1 MAGIDSLVNS
11 RADMFAAN
19 PQGLQQRY
27 AMGQDLL
34 DLLALQKL
42 KKDKEAAQRSLQMQ
56 MQPESGTVKDQLEGQ
71 MMQATKQELAS
82 SLAPGLQQ
90 QGQMMQ
96 AQQMQKAMAGGLPTQ
111 PAPNMV
117 GMARGGIVGYQEGG
131 GPLDS
136 GLAEIAQNIVANK
149 PTVTRPTFESAAE
162 RRARLEAEL
171 ASSRE
176 AKAQE
181 RAQRNALV
189 AAGLRGPEVT
199 EALEL
204 YRQQGENVASMLG
217 EGVER
222 TPPRLLPLPEETS
235 PPSNEEQYVDMMQ
248 SPSVQQ
254 GTTER
259 QYLDFM
265 QRGKPRATE
274 APAGLPSLV
283 PSRTA
288 PMRQGTE
295 KDIASMMGEDVA
307 PMQRAEPEPAKD
319 PRMSRYEDQLA
330 RLEAEEKD
338 KLGSLIDFLLAAGA
352 SGGTNLG
359 ATLMGGGSGL
369 QAREQRIK
377 AEMAQTVKNI
387 EDLQFQRDE
396 MQARREETA
405 ADREL
410 KDLLARRED
419 ATRRSEGAAD
429 RGLRADQ
436 FQQEL
441 SLQRDR
447 YNEDVRQFGE
457 DIALRN
463 REASARELANS
474 IAASLKDD
482 TLNRAI
488 SNDEREELLNK
499 VKVLNSTIETL
510 QLTNPDA
517 AEPYRAQLDRVYAA
531 LGMPIASTAVGED
544 PETEALVAQY
554 KTPVA
559 R

>member
-1 MAGIDSLVNS
+1 
-11 RADMFAAN
+11 MF
-19 PQGLQQRY
+19 G
-27 AMGQDLL
+27 GED
-34 DLLALQKL
+34 
-42 KKDKEAAQRSLQMQ
+42 E
-56 MQPESGTVKDQLEGQ
+56 E
-71 MMQATKQELAS
+71 QE
-82 SLAPGLQQ
+82 
-90 QGQMMQ
+90 
-96 AQQMQKAMAGGLPTQ
+96 
-111 PAPNMV
+111 
-117 GMARGGIVGYQEGG
+117 
-131 GPLDS
+131 
-136 GLAEIAQNIVANK
+136 
-149 PTVTRPTFESAAE
+149 
-162 RRARLEAEL
+162 
-171 ASSRE
+171 
-176 AKAQE
+176 
-181 RAQRNALV
+181 
-189 AAGLRGPEVT
+189 
-199 EALEL
+199 
-204 YRQQGENVASMLG
+204 ENVASMLG
-217 EGVER
+217 EGIAR
-222 TPPRLLPLPEETS
+222 TPPRLLPLPEET
-235 PPSNEEQYVDMMQ
+235 PLPSDAEDYVRLMMQ
-248 SPSVQQ
+248 SPPVQQ
-254 GTTER
+254 GLTEK
-259 QYLDFM
+259 QFLDLT

-274 APAGLPSLV
+274 ASTPAPEAGIPSLV
-283 PSRTA
+283 SQRVIEDPENEANVAMATETLPAMQREAPTA
-288 PMRQGTE
+288 PT
-295 KDIASMMGEDVA
+295 
-307 PMQRAEPEPAKD
+307 D
-319 PRMSRYEDQLA
+319 PRMSRYEAQLA

-410 KDLLARRED
+410 RDLLARRED

-429 RGLRADQ
+429 RALRADQ
-436 FQQEL
+436 FRQEL
-441 SLQRDR
+441 
-447 YNEDVRQFGE
+447 EITEAKFEEEKRQFGE

-463 REASARELANS
+463 REASARELANN

-544 PETEALVAQY
+544 DVYTAAD
-554 KTPVA
+554 A
-559 R
+559 IIGD